1 MESIKDFLKIYGK
14 VSIYLDTNSEESI
27 VILNDKK
34 EVLREINVGGEHE
47 QEKNICLILKNIIG
61 I

>member
-1 MESIKDFLKIYGK
+1 MESIKDFLKTYGK
-14 VSIYLDTNSEESI
+14 VSIYLDTNAQESI

>member
-1 MESIKDFLKIYGK
+1 MESIKDFLKTYGK
-14 VSIYLDTNSEESI
+14 VSIHLDTNAQESI

>member
-1 MESIKDFLKIYGK
+1 MESIKDFLKTYGK
-14 VSIYLDTNSEESI
+14 VSISLDTNAQESI

-61 I
+61 V